1 MRLSLLEVFK
11 VGLGPSSSHTVGP
24 MKAAAEF
31 RRGLPP
37 QAVSLKAHL
46 YGSLALTGRGHASDR
61 AVLLG
66 WLGYEPDEIDVER
79 VAELLAQVPSSW
91 EVVFHARETLP
102 EHPNGMCFEALD
114 SQGNLCQQQVYY
126 SVGGGQIR
134 RAGQPA
140 PCAREQPT
148 LPFLYTSAAELL
160 QCCQQTGLSIWEI
173 GLANEEARRP
183 GHEVEAWLSRTWEV
197 MKASAERGLRTPGCL
212 PGGLQV
218 QRRAPALA
226 ARVRLEEALAPLDQV
241 EAWAMAVSEEN
252 AAGGRVVTAPTNGA
266 AGIVPAVALYYDRFV
281 AGSNWQGL
289 RRYFLSAAVLGA
301 LYIENTSISGAEV
314 GCQGEVGVA
323 CSMAAGGLVAA
334 QGGSCEWVEKAAEM
348 AMEHHLGLTCDPV
361 AGLVQ
366 IPCIERNALAAT
378 QAVLAARL
386 AMREGAAHRVSLDQV
401 MAAMLQT
408 GRDMSARYKET
419 SQAGLALNVPLC

>member
-1 MRLSLLEVFK
+1 
-11 VGLGPSSSHTVGP
+11 
-24 MKAAAEF
+24 
-31 RRGLPP
+31 
-37 QAVSLKAHL
+37 
-46 YGSLALTGRGHASDR
+46 
-61 AVLLG
+61 
-66 WLGYEPDEIDVER
+66 
-79 VAELLAQVPSSW
+79 
-91 EVVFHARETLP
+91 
-102 EHPNGMCFEALD
+102 
-114 SQGNLCQQQVYY
+114 
-126 SVGGGQIR
+126 
-134 RAGQPA
+134 
-140 PCAREQPT
+140 
-148 LPFLYTSAAELL
+148 
-160 QCCQQTGLSIWEI
+160 
-173 GLANEEARRP
+173 
-183 GHEVEAWLSRTWEV
+183 
-197 MKASAERGLRTPGCL
+197 
-212 PGGLQV
+212 
-218 QRRAPALA
+218 
-226 ARVRLEEALAPLDQV
+226 
-241 EAWAMAVSEEN
+241 MAVSEEN